1 MSGMHRLLP
10 EVVMFGSCRRFLRNP
25 SSIGKPSY
33 ACDTGPLSAGGTAMR
48 LIAATCVMGM
58 LAACA
63 RSDDP
68 SEPTAAAS
76 TAPQAAVE
84 RAGHGR
90 LRSDIDTSALQ
101 RLLAAV
107 PYSSRE
113 LVRTSFE
120 LVPGEMRDLSFRDR
134 AQDEL
139 AAAVYKQSDG
149 RTQGQSQR
157 SADAERR
164 LNLWSRPVLLA
175 LATDTKLVPKDGVLV
190 LRSGKWDYDAVLL
203 GQDAATPRVWTL
215 RYALSTRSG
224 SMMDCDRDL
233 TASESFNCAQ
243 ASSHRDDKTAT
254 SFRARGARI
263 WRPSWV

>member
-1 MSGMHRLLP
+1 
-10 EVVMFGSCRRFLRNP
+10 
-25 SSIGKPSY
+25 
-33 ACDTGPLSAGGTAMR
+33 MR

-76 TAPQAAVE
+76 TAPPAAVE

-203 GQDAATPRVWTL
+203 GQDAANTEGLDAALRAVYTIRVHDGLRPRSNRIGKLQL
-215 RYALSTRSG
+215 RSSFFSQGRQDSNKLPRSWSTYLEAKLG
-224 SMMDCDRDL
+224 
-233 TASESFNCAQ
+233 AAQ
-243 ASSHRDDKTAT
+243 DAGIRVVPGLGPFKAVD
-254 SFRARGARI
+254 FVVVNR
-263 WRPSWV
+263 

>member
-90 LRSDIDTSALQ
+90 LRSDIRSEEHTSELQ
-101 RLLAAV
+101 
-107 PYSSRE
+107 SR
-113 LVRTSFE
+113 
-120 LVPGEMRDLSFRDR
+120 
-134 AQDEL
+134 
-139 AAAVYKQSDG
+139 
-149 RTQGQSQR
+149 
-157 SADAERR
+157 
-164 LNLWSRPVLLA
+164 
-175 LATDTKLVPKDGVLV
+175 
-190 LRSGKWDYDAVLL
+190 
-203 GQDAATPRVWTL
+203 
-215 RYALSTRSG
+215 
-224 SMMDCDRDL
+224 
-233 TASESFNCAQ
+233 
-243 ASSHRDDKTAT
+243 
-254 SFRARGARI
+254 
-263 WRPSWV
+263 